1 MSTMSIVYNK
11 SVVWFQYLMKKPN
24 LWVQKDS
31 TLNYWWHSNN
41 LGGNGLNF
49 AVLIFLSIDKSKYH
63 HESKIRNYVIRPFL
77 KIRFS
82 FGFSWVLIRRA
93 NNYFFTLLL
102 LLIYK
107 IVFFL
112 FRILLLS
119 HRMIEPYVSILTL
132 SCS

>member
-1 MSTMSIVYNK
+1 M
-11 SVVWFQYLMKKPN
+11 
-24 LWVQKDS
+24 QKDS

-102 LLIYK
+102 LLIYI
-107 IVFFL
+107 IVFFS
-112 FRILLLS
+112 FQNSSIITSNDRTICINSDSLLLII
-119 HRMIEPYVSILTL
+119 HKKNYHLYTINTL
-132 SCS
+132 AHNS

>member
-1 MSTMSIVYNK
+1 MSAKRQHT
-11 SVVWFQYLMKKPN
+11 QLLMAQQQPRR
-24 LWVQKDS
+24 
-31 TLNYWWHSNN
+31 Y
-41 LGGNGLNF
+41 NGLNF

-102 LLIYK
+102 LLIYI

-132 SCS
+132 CLAHNS

>member
-1 MSTMSIVYNK
+1 MSAKRQHT
-11 SVVWFQYLMKKPN
+11 QLLMAQQQPRR
-24 LWVQKDS
+24 
-31 TLNYWWHSNN
+31 Y
-41 LGGNGLNF
+41 NGLNF

-102 LLIYK
+102 LLIYI
-107 IVFFL
+107 IVFFS
-112 FRILLLS
+112 FQNSSIITSNDRTICINSDSLLLII
-119 HRMIEPYVSILTL
+119 HKKNYHLYTINTL
-132 SCS
+132 AHNS